1 MQFAT
6 LLFFIQNISVNSV
19 AILVIYRVHGV
30 QPTLQSENIDPIKSS
45 SWFHTWIKLASRVV

>member
-45 SWFHTWIKLASRVV
+45 S